1 MPGLGT
7 AELKAVFE
15 SEKAMPENKN
25 NMKLKTWYHDAFE
38 IALMHKNANYIR
50 FLVQDLGLP
59 PAVFGQLA

>member
-50 FLVQDLGLP
+50 FLV
-59 PAVFGQLA
+59 